1 MNICSVIVHARPEQ
15 TAAVQSRLGEL
26 PGVEV
31 QGGDETGKFIVTVED
46 ADGVSA
52 ADTMMSFNSVE
63 GVISSTLIYHYGG
76 EDLDEEVIREA
87 N

>member
-1 MNICSVIVHARPEQ
+1 MNLCSVIVHARPDQ
-15 TAAVQSRLGEL
+15 RIAVQARLAAL

-31 QGGDETGKFIVTVED
+31 QGGDENGKLIVTVED
-46 ADGVSA
+46 CDSASA

-76 EDLDEEVIREA
+76 DDLNEEVIRET

>member
-1 MNICSVIVHARPEQ
+1 MNICSVIIHARPEQ
-15 TAAVQSRLGEL
+15 TAAVQSRLAGL

-46 ADGVSA
+46 ADGVTA

-76 EDLDEEVIREA
+76 EDLDEEVIREV

>member
-1 MNICSVIVHARPEQ
+1 MR
-15 TAAVQSRLGEL
+15 SRLEAL

-31 QGGDETGKFIVTVED
+31 QGGEESGKLIVTVED
-46 ADGVSA
+46 SEGVSA